1 MNPREHAQL
10 YAAQNLRDNE
20 APIEPDDDA
29 VLLSDWA
36 LELTITAERALDEI
50 RRAEKEA
57 AFGNYE
63 TARALL
69 ENAMNTMKD
78 AE

>member
-1 MNPREHAQL
+1 MNPREHAALQR
-10 YAAQNLRDNE
+10 AQEAYDNR
-20 APIEPDDDA
+20 APIEPDEDA

-57 AFGNYE
+57 AYGNFSV
-63 TARALL
+63 ARALL
-69 ENAMNTMKD
+69 GNAANTMKD

>member
-1 MNPREHAQL
+1 MNPREHSQL

-69 ENAMNTMKD
+69 ENAMNTMRD

>member
-1 MNPREHAQL
+1 MNPREHAEFQK
-10 YAAQNLRDNE
+10 AQE
-20 APIEPDDDA
+20 AYDARCPIEPDDDA

-69 ENAMNTMKD
+69 ENAMNTMRD

>member
-20 APIEPDDDA
+20 APIEPDEDA

-57 AFGNYE
+57 AFGNFSV
-63 TARALL
+63 ARALL